1 LIIEIANGK
10 REPDRIDDSNIEDLA
25 KGINQEIA
33 ELIAFTKKAQ
43 KATKRPCD
51 IKPTTYRLD
60 NYGDSFGAQKFDAG
74 ELKTQKD
81 RFLAGDMITVDV
93 PVETQFKKTGEV
105 SCSSVKLF
113 LQKTDGKGMDY
124 YIRQGISVYEN
135 SRFMP
140 STPCIALLLADE
152 GEIAELLRKAEGPA
166 HSTWMQKKC
175 RAVKIYENAQD
186 AIGYVKSLLSTMQG
200 LLGSGIEIDDES
212 ILADD
217 FPDDIGDE
225 EEEDIEDDVDVDIDG
240 NPAMLDLSRD
250 SRGNLT
256 IKANEHADAH
266 AGKDC
271 ALTLY
276 FVSTSRGA
284 KWRPFDFNL
293 RNMTVDARGTTILS
307 RDKNVM
313 KFILNPKMEITIDGF
328 DRNKDLKAKVKLPKA
343 SKAKA

>member
-1 LIIEIANGK
+1 
-10 REPDRIDDSNIEDLA
+10 
-25 KGINQEIA
+25 
-33 ELIAFTKKAQ
+33 
-43 KATKRPCD
+43 
-51 IKPTTYRLD
+51 
-60 NYGDSFGAQKFDAG
+60 
-74 ELKTQKD
+74 
-81 RFLAGDMITVDV
+81 
-93 PVETQFKKTGEV
+93 
-105 SCSSVKLF
+105 
-113 LQKTDGKGMDY
+113 
-124 YIRQGISVYEN
+124 
-135 SRFMP
+135 
-140 STPCIALLLADE
+140 
-152 GEIAELLRKAEGPA
+152 
-166 HSTWMQKKC
+166 MQKKC

-250 SRGNLT
+250 SQGNLT